1 MWGAPAVVCFSTL
14 GWVSQFHALHSARW
28 KAQRLRT
35 SREAIPMINVTSI
48 RLLRF
53 AFYASLLIAFVAA
66 ILPSLPLSAAASGEL
81 QHISAFVVLSVLAW
95 AAFPSTNV
103 WQLAAVLCGFGA
115 LIELVQAIPALQR
128 DASVYDWA
136 IDCMTIAVCFGLFEL
151 KDRISRVKG
160 E

>member
-1 MWGAPAVVCFSTL
+1 MT
-14 GWVSQFHALHSARW
+14 
-28 KAQRLRT
+28 
-35 SREAIPMINVTSI
+35 NVTRI

-53 AFYASLLIAFVAA
+53 AFYASLLIALVAA

-95 AAFPSTNV
+95 AAFPTTSV

-115 LIELVQAIPALQR
+115 LIELVQAVPALQR

-136 IDCMTIAVCFGLFEL
+136 IDCMTVGVCFVLLGL
-151 KDRISRVKG
+151 KTRIRSAREHGAGGK
-160 E
+160 